1 MKNLKLLTRKRFRLL
16 ALLLCMTASIPLL
29 WADTYTVAGT
39 SNGFLLNHNWD
50 QTCSD
55 NDMTN
60 YSGTGYYYFIQAA
73 NKSNNIT
80 ITLNNVNM
88 TNNNLLFENE
98 ESSNQE
104 VTVVLVGD
112 NIMNN
117 ENANSVGIRLRHG
130 KSTKFTGTGT
140 LVIKNS
146 DFDPAAYTNVTFDGL
161 KATYDKDTN
170 TTTIQPE

>member
-1 MKNLKLLTRKRFRLL
+1 MSQSIVIYFVISLNFIGSDDDVIYVERSLRYL
-16 ALLLCMTASIPLL
+16 A
-29 WADTYTVAGT
+29 D
-39 SNGFLLNHNWD
+39 
-50 QTCSD
+50 
-55 NDMTN
+55 
-60 YSGTGYYYFIQAA
+60 
-73 NKSNNIT
+73 
-80 ITLNNVNM
+80 
-88 TNNNLLFENE
+88 LLFENE